1 MSENKVTK
9 KPGYFARMLQKTR
22 RASKTNNAIR
32 YTDKARELS
41 TKVQNVENKYKT
53 DPKYTT
59 TIAKAELQRI
69 NQEINDLVDKFAAE
83 IARNFNNNPNYTS
96 NKLATSNGKNPVST
110 WNALRNGLIT
120 TRKTLNEA
128 NALKKRISGANARN
142 NGANA
147 GNNGANANA
156 NARNNGANA
165 GNNGANANANANARN
180 NGANASANARNNG
193 ANANANAR
201 NNGANANAN
210 RNSVR
215 SVLSSRTMANGTLS
229 NLVNEIMNLKNINQ
243 TKRMKVAQK
252 IANAG
257 NDNNSFKLNRKAAN
271 LVANA
276 LGAVNRNDARNTG
289 SLNGVQA

>member
-147 GNNGANANA
+147 
-156 NARNNGANA
+156 
-165 GNNGANANANANARN
+165 
-180 NGANASANARNNG
+180 
-193 ANANANAR
+193 NANAR